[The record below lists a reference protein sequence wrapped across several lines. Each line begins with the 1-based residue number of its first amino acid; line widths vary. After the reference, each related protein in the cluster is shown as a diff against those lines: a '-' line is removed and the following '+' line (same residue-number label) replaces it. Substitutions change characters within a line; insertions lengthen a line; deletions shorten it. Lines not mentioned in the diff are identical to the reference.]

1 MNYACYPA
9 VSGRQALRM
18 TAPGLPADARRL
30 FLADDDDGNAGR
42 DVGVQ
47 MQFDRIAAD
56 VAERAGL
63 HAHFMALE
71 REAARGRRFGD
82 VRRADR
88 AEQLAF
94 GAGLGGDGDAL
105 VVQLSGTGLGR
116 GQALALG
123 LFHFSATLFERGQIG
138 LGGGHGLAL
147 RQQVVA
153 GIAAAYRH
161 AVAELAQVLHFF
173 QQDDVHHV
181 VLVLIKITFIRTDAV
196 TTPLL
201 IHANAESSKELFQP
215 FRRRRRA
222 ARSFF
227 AGGRENPPSCRRKP
241 ASRAAARA
249 AATRT
254 RQARRCPPA
263 TPCAPPSWPPLR
275 AADRGRA
282 ADRPR
287 PRR

>member
-47 MQFDRIAAD
+47 MQFDRIAA
-56 VAERAGL
+56 AAAARAG
-63 HAHFMALE
+63 
-71 REAARGRRFGD
+71 
-82 VRRADR
+82 R

-123 LFHFSATLFERGQIG
+123 LFQFSATLFERGQIG

-201 IHANAESSKELFQP
+201 IHAKAESSKEIILTVQAPPP
-215 FRRRRRA
+215 FC
-222 ARSFF
+222 SFF
-227 AGGRENPPSCRRKP
+227 FCK
-241 ASRAAARA
+241 
-249 AATRT
+249 
-254 RQARRCPPA
+254 
-263 TPCAPPSWPPLR
+263 
-275 AADRGRA
+275 
-282 ADRPR
+282 RPR
-287 PRR
+287 KSTQLSAKASVASSSASCGNTNTPST